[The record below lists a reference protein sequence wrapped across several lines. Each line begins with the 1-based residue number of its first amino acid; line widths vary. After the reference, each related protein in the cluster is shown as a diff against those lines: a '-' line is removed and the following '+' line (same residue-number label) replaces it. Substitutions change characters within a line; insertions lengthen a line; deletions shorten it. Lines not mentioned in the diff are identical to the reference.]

1 MNPDE
6 NHSQIS
12 KIALR
17 GQWAGQSKIG
27 EAPQRRFN
35 EPNHFLLIQY
45 FQDIL
50 TSQAFLCQKTNNIFK
65 NVLTRLTILK
75 NLQYNHKYFIQANHY
90 LSKNL
95 HKF

>member
-12 KIALR
+12 RIALR

-45 FQDIL
+45 FQKYL
-50 TSQAFLCQKTNNIFK
+50 NKASRSMTKP
-65 NVLTRLTILK
+65 
-75 NLQYNHKYFIQANHY
+75 LQYF
-90 LSKNL
+90 
-95 HKF
+95 